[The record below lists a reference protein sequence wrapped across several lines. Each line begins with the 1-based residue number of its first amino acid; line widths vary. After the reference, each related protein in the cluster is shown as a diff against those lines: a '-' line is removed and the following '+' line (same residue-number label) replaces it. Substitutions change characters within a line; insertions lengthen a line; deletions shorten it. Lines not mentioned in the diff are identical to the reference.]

1 MASHFRCN
9 MPFSY
14 YKRDLLSSHILKSHL
29 YFLSCELFVHIIY
42 PFFFWLVLFL
52 YLKEAHTSLWY
63 IVCGFFK
70 TFYTLVYPWFGCIFY
85 VFFWGGCV
93 CVCVYVLGGA
103 VFPLCL
109 QFCVLYLVLALF
121 ELIIIKYIFLCSL
134 MPLLKVGELFM
145 FK

>member
-85 VFFWGGCV
+85 VFFGGGCV
-93 CVCVYVLGGA
+93 CVCVCVRWSSISPMSPVLCFVFSISPLWADNNKIYLSMLSNATFKSWGTFYV
-103 VFPLCL
+103 
-109 QFCVLYLVLALF
+109 
-121 ELIIIKYIFLCSL
+121 
-134 MPLLKVGELFM
+134 
-145 FK
+145 